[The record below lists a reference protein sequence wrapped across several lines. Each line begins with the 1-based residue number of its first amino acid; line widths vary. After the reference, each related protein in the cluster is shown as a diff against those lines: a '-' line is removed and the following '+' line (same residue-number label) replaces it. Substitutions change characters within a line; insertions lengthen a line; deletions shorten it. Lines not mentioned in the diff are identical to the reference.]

1 LNKRLLGNSTA
12 KKALKLLFILAEAAV
27 LLVNA
32 VNEFSFT
39 LILSKAV
46 LTTTENC
53 VFTVRVESTLDD
65 ICANLRFRV
74 FSIAAIAGNK

>member
-12 KKALKLLFILAEAAV
+12 KKALKLLFILAEAAG
-27 LLVNA
+27 LLVN
-32 VNEFSFT
+32 VINEFSFT
-39 LILSKAV
+39 LILSRTV
-46 LTTTENC
+46 FTTENC
-53 VFTVRVESTLDD
+53 VFVVRVDSTLDD

>member
-12 KKALKLLFILAEAAV
+12 KKALKLLFILAEAAK
-27 LLVNA
+27 LLVNV

-39 LILSKAV
+39 LILSKTV
-46 LTTTENC
+46 LTTENC
-53 VFTVRVESTLDD
+53 VFTVRVESTLGD